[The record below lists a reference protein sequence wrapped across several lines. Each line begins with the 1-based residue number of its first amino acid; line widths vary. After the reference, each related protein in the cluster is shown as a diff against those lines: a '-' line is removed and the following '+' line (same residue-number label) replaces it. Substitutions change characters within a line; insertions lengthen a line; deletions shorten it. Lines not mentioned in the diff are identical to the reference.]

1 MLAVIESSAL
11 LGVDAYGVRVE
22 VNVVMTSAPQFTI
35 VGLPDA
41 AVQESRE
48 RVRAAIKN
56 SGLLFPADRRIT
68 VNLAPADTKKG
79 GPSFDL
85 PIAVGLLVATGQVNE
100 EALNDAVLIG
110 ELGLDGSVR
119 PVSGILPI
127 AIWAR
132 QNGKRRLIVPAANT
146 REAAI
151 VGDVDV
157 YPVHTL
163 ADVLVLLADIEQIEP
178 VREDPRT
185 ILGQPIDSGIDFGD
199 VKGQA
204 HVKRALE
211 VAAAGGHNVILVGSP
226 GSGKTMLARR
236 MPTILPSLSVDEALE
251 VTKLYSVS
259 GMLPSGAALVTQRP
273 FRSPHHTISNA
284 GLTGGGTI
292 PRPGEVSLAHNGVLF
307 LDELPEFNRNVLEV
321 LRQPLEDGQVT
332 IARAAAALTYPAR
345 FTLVAAMNPCPCGF
359 FGDTVKACTCSQNAV
374 TSYLSK
380 ISGPLL
386 DRIDIHIEVPRLK
399 HEELIA
405 PPAGESSAA
414 IRARVEQA
422 RAVQRERFA
431 SEKDSALAVTHCNA
445 HMSARQIQHHCAVSG
460 DALALLRAAIDQMN
474 LSARAY
480 DRILKL
486 SRTIADLAGEES
498 IGIAHIA
505 EAVQY
510 RALDRKLWG

>member
-1 MLAVIESSAL
+1 MLSVVESSAI

-22 VNVVMTSAPQFTI
+22 VNVVAAQIPQFTV

-56 SGLLFPADRRIT
+56 SGLMFPGDRRIT
-68 VNLAPADTKKG
+68 VNLAPADTKKA
-79 GPSFDL
+79 GPAFDL
-85 PIAVGLLVATGQVNE
+85 PIAVALLVATGQIAE
-100 EALNDAVLIG
+100 ENAAGAVLIG
-110 ELGLDGSVR
+110 ELGLDGTVR
-119 PVSGILPI
+119 PVSGVLPM

-132 QNGKRRLIVPAANT
+132 QNGRRRLIVPAANT

-163 ADVLVLLADIEQIEP
+163 ADVLVLLNDIGAAEP
-178 VREDPRT
+178 VREDPRRV
-185 ILGQPIDSGIDFGD
+185 LAQRSSLDVDFAD
-199 VKGQA
+199 VKGQS

-211 VAAAGGHNVILVGSP
+211 VAAAGGHNVLLVGSP

-236 MPTILPSLSVDEALE
+236 MPTVLPPFSVEESLE

-259 GMLPSGAALVTQRP
+259 GHLASGAALVTQRP

-284 GLTGGGTI
+284 GLTGGGSV

-307 LDELPEFNRNVLEV
+307 LDELPEFNRDVLEV
-321 LRQPLEDGQVT
+321 MRQPLEDGQVT
-332 IARAAAALTYPAR
+332 IARAAASLSYPAR
-345 FTLVAAMNPCPCGF
+345 FTLVAAMNPCPCGYH
-359 FGDTVKACTCSQNAV
+359 GDTVRACTCSAGAV
-374 TSYLSK
+374 NKYLQK

-386 DRIDIHIEVPRLK
+386 DRIDIHVEVPRLK
-399 HEELIA
+399 HDELTA
-405 PPAGESSAA
+405 PPAGESSS
-414 IRARVEQA
+414 
-422 RAVQRERFA
+422 AVRERVCAAREVQTARFA
-431 SEKDSALAVTHCNA
+431 GRSEDQRAIYCNA
-445 HMSARQIQHHCAVSG
+445 HMGAREIQRFCAVSG
-460 DALALLRAAIDQMN
+460 DAKSLLCAAITQMN

-486 SRTIADLAGEES
+486 ARTIADLAGTDE
-498 IGIAHIA
+498 IGVAHVA